1 MESFVRYCIFIILVL
16 LSFMACSQEKAPEQI
31 DQADQMERAATIVK
45 KPRQMR
51 HCSSCH
57 TYNKDG
63 KHGIG
68 PNLYGVVGRKAGT
81 VPGYSYTR
89 EFKEGQW
96 IWTRDN
102 LDLLIN
108 KKHGTVYDA
117 VKKLTG
123 DPEASTRMRFYG
135 AEDKDARIIL
145 DYLETLKY

>member
-1 MESFVRYCIFIILVL
+1 MESFVRHLIFIMLVL
-16 LSFMACSQEKAPEQI
+16 FSFPACSQEKAPEQI
-31 DQADQMERAATIVK
+31 GQVDKQETRAIVK

-57 TYNKDG
+57 TFNKGG

-68 PNLYGVVGRKAGT
+68 PNLFGVVGRKAGS
-81 VPGYSYTR
+81 VPGYSFTR

-96 IWTRDN
+96 LWTREN
-102 LDLLIN
+102 VDLLIN
-108 KKHGTVYDA
+108 KKHGTVYEA

-135 AEDKDARIIL
+135 AEDEDAQIIL
-145 DYLETLKY
+145 DYLETLKN

>member
-1 MESFVRYCIFIILVL
+1 MESFVRHLIFIIFILF
-16 LSFMACSQEKAPEQI
+16 SFTACSQEKAPEQI
-31 DQADQMERAATIVK
+31 RQVDKQERRSIDK

-57 TYNKDG
+57 TYNKGG

-81 VPGYSYTR
+81 VPGYSFTR

-96 IWTRDN
+96 LWTREN
-102 LDLLIN
+102 VDLLIN
-108 KKHGTVYDA
+108 KKHGTVYEA

-135 AEDKDARIIL
+135 AEDKDAQIIL
-145 DYLETLKY
+145 DYLETLRD